1 MEFNFMLQVIADFNE
16 NTKEVTV
23 KKVIPIN
30 TSVDNSEY
38 LIHEIGDT
46 ESKYGILTM
55 GKEAKTI
62 GMTIGTSITIEIDG
76 KIFKESIMTH
86 KSVTGRIDGMT
97 AAYSEKLLNSG
108 EKIEVRYDIEKRI
121 LRINHIDEK
130 N

>member
-1 MEFNFMLQVIADFNE
+1 MEFNFMLQIIADFNE

-30 TSVDNSEY
+30 TSVDNSGY
-38 LIHEIGDT
+38 LLHEIGDT
-46 ESKYGILTM
+46 ESKYGILTL

-76 KIFKESIMTH
+76 KIFRDSIMTH
-86 KSVTGRIDGMT
+86 KSVAGRIDGMT
-97 AAYSEKLLNSG
+97 AAYSEKILNGG

-121 LRINHIDEK
+121 LRINHISEK
-130 N
+130 K

>member
-1 MEFNFMLQVIADFNE
+1 MVPVL
-16 NTKEVTV
+16 
-23 KKVIPIN
+23 
-30 TSVDNSEY
+30 
-38 LIHEIGDT
+38 L
-46 ESKYGILTM
+46 
-55 GKEAKTI
+55 
-62 GMTIGTSITIEIDG
+62 DG

-86 KSVTGRIDGMT
+86 KSVTGRIDRMT